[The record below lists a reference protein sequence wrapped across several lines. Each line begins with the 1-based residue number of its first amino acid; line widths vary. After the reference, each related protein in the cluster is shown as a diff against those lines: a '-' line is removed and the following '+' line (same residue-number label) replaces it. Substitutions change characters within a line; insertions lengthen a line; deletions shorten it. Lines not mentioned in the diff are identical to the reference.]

1 MVPRGLEK
9 RNANDLLHK
18 CELIGGGP
26 LNLRYDE
33 VEGRGTEDFGG
44 KVLLQG
50 GDHLRDIVG
59 TWMYG

>member
-1 MVPRGLEK
+1 MH
-9 RNANDLLHK
+9 LLHK